1 MKAKVKLKPKLKLKR
16 LWVGCSQVSTIRD
29 ICNGEVSEILEL
41 SGAVVRIGAANGVP
55 TPVRP
60 DAPSPLLWTIVCIA
74 TT

>member
-1 MKAKVKLKPKLKLKR
+1 M
-16 LWVGCSQVSTIRD
+16 STIRD

-60 DAPSPLLWTIVCIA
+60 DAPSPLLGTIVYIV
-74 TT
+74 TTWQRV